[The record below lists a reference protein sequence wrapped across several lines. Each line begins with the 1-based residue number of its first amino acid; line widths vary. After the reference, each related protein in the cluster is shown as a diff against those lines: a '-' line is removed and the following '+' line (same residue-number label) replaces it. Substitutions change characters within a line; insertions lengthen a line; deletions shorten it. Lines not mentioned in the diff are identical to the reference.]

1 VQSDLQ
7 KNLTVRIHIAF
18 WGHEIAHSL
27 TGGRRALEPD
37 HILKPGDLE
46 NAALPSS
53 IQWRVVVLCALVA
66 ACDGFDTQAIAFVA
80 PAISKDWAVPPPQF
94 GAIFSAGLVGLALG
108 AFLFGSLADRV
119 GRKSVILFCVALFG
133 LSSML
138 TTLSSDMAALAVWR
152 LITGL
157 GLGGVLPNLIA
168 TTNEVGSPRHK
179 NMLVMLMFCGFPLG
193 ATIGGLVSAPLI
205 EAYGW
210 HSVFIVG
217 GVLPLVLL
225 PLLYLF
231 LPKPSR
237 LVSRS
242 PEAGANNIAQL
253 FRDGRAVPTLLI
265 WTAFFSNLLVMYFLV
280 NWLPSLLSI
289 AGSSLSVATL
299 STALLN
305 LGGIVGAIVLSRLIN
320 GPRGLLV
327 LAGAYGVAAAALL
340 LIARADGNIPI
351 LLAGAGLAGAVIV
364 GGQIA
369 MNAATASFYPA
380 QIRSTGIGWALGIGR
395 IGSIV
400 GPLLGGLLLGAGWQ
414 GTSAVMFAIIPTLI
428 AACALLGVRRFLNR
442 AG

>member
-1 VQSDLQ
+1 M
-7 KNLTVRIHIAF
+7 
-18 WGHEIAHSL
+18 
-27 TGGRRALEPD
+27 
-37 HILKPGDLE
+37 
-46 NAALPSS
+46 
-53 IQWRVVVLCALVA
+53 LCALVA

-80 PAISKDWAVPPPQF
+80 PAIAKLWGVPPPQF
-94 GAIFSAGLVGLALG
+94 GAVFSAGLVGLALG

-133 LSSML
+133 VASIL
-138 TTLSSDMAALAVWR
+138 TTRSSTMVELGIWR

-168 TTNEVGSPRHK
+168 TTNEIGSARH
-179 NMLVMLMFCGFPLG
+179 NNTLVMLMFCGFPLG
-193 ATIGGLVSAPLI
+193 ATIGGLASAPLI
-205 EAYGW
+205 ATYGW

-217 GVLPLVLL
+217 GVLPLALL
-225 PLLYLF
+225 PLLYVF
-231 LPKPSR
+231 LPKSSGPVSR
-237 LVSRS
+237 LAQ
-242 PEAGANNIAQL
+242 AGAHSIAQL
-253 FRDGRAVPTLLI
+253 FREGRAVPTLLL

-305 LGGIVGAIVLSRLIN
+305 LGGIVGAILLSRLIN
-320 GPRGLLV
+320 GPHAV
-327 LAGAYGVAAAALL
+327 LALACAYGVAALALL
-340 LIARADGNIPI
+340 LIARADGNVAI
-351 LLAGAGLAGAVIV
+351 LLTGAGVIGAVVV

-369 MNAATASFYPA
+369 MNAITASFYPDH
-380 QIRSTGIGWALGIGR
+380 IRATGVGWALGIGR

-428 AACALLGVRRFLNR
+428 AACALLGVSRYLNR
-442 AG
+442 VG